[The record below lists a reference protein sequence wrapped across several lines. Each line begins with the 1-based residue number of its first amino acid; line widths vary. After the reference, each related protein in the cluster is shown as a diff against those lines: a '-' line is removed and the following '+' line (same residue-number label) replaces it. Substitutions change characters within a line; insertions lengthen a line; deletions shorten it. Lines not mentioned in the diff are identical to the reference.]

1 MKRQMTKT
9 VMLVSVA
16 AALVVSLSACG
27 AKKQP
32 AENAGANNQ
41 NQSVSENGNGST
53 DASTNAGN
61 AGNANNANNAGNAG
75 STGSAGNA
83 GGAADSG
90 NASDP
95 ATTAPEKTKASI
107 SVYYTDD
114 QMIDLHAQKA
124 EIEYADASEKL
135 SATFA
140 ALQKDGDKGE
150 GSLWKNAE
158 LLSAKQDGD
167 AVTIDVHLPDDAR
180 LGAPGE
186 QLAIAAIT
194 QTYFQFD
201 GVASLDILVDGE
213 AVESLMGHEDLEHPI
228 KKQ

>member
-32 AENAGANNQ
+32 LENAGANNQ
-41 NQSVSENGNGST
+41 NQSVSENGDGSN
-53 DASTNAGN
+53 DATTNAGG
-61 AGNANNANNAGNAG
+61 AGNANNAGEANNPGNAGNTGAAGNAG
-75 STGSAGNA
+75 TGTNS
-83 GGAADSG
+83 D
-90 NASDP
+90 NASEP

-114 QMIDLHAQKA
+114 QMIDLHAQKT

-135 SATFA
+135 TATFA

-167 AVTIDVHLPDDAR
+167 AVTSTSICPMTRDWAHPENSLRSPRSRRRIFNSTTWLPSTFSWTAKR
-180 LGAPGE
+180 SRA
-186 QLAIAAIT
+186 
-194 QTYFQFD
+194 
-201 GVASLDILVDGE
+201 
-213 AVESLMGHEDLEHPI
+213 
-228 KKQ
+228 